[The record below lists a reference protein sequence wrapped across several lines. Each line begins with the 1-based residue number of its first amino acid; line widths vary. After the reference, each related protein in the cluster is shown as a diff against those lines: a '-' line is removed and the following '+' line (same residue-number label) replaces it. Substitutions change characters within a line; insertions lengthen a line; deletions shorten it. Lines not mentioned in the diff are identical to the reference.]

1 MSAFNVDAL
10 RLSGYMYKPRGG
22 KLMFGPIWDFDRA
35 LGSTDGRDNNPR
47 TWRSTS
53 SDRGTDFFNYPWW
66 NRMFRDIDFFQ
77 KYIDRF
83 QSLRRAEFSK
93 ANINA
98 IIDGMA
104 GELKN
109 AQKRNLTKWNQRP
122 RSAYGGTYQGE
133 VNHMKTWLAQRM
145 SFMEKQFVDPPE
157 SDKPAGYA
165 KPGTLVSLKSK
176 EGGKI
181 YYTLDGTDPRRAGGG
196 VAAKAV
202 LYRNTPIKITDST
215 LLIARVYK
223 TSHRGL
229 TGSNNPPLSSK
240 WSGPLT
246 QFYSIAP
253 SPVAGDLLI
262 SELHYHP
269 ADPTPDELSVD
280 ATFKASDFEFIE
292 LLNNSEQTLNLTGL
306 ALSGEV
312 RFSFLTDADKIL
324 NRGERL
330 LLVRNTRAFA
340 TRYGAEIPT
349 GGVYSGKLG
358 NGGGELEIVDQAG
371 RTILE
376 LSYLDDWHPTT
387 DGQGFSLVAKR
398 AVTPGAEAGA
408 EYWRA
413 SWETHGSPGAPDER
427 ASISFTTIEITA
439 EGVVLSFPLPGGRGA
454 VVQYTDALGQAE
466 WLPLKTIEAAAKAQ
480 AAQVTDNTR
489 PSTTNRFYR
498 LLLKPRE

>member
-1 MSAFNVDAL
+1 
-10 RLSGYMYKPRGG
+10 
-22 KLMFGPIWDFDRA
+22 
-35 LGSTDGRDNNPR
+35 
-47 TWRSTS
+47 
-53 SDRGTDFFNYPWW
+53 
-66 NRMFRDIDFFQ
+66 
-77 KYIDRF
+77 
-83 QSLRRAEFSK
+83 
-93 ANINA
+93 
-98 IIDGMA
+98 
-104 GELKN
+104 
-109 AQKRNLTKWNQRP
+109 
-122 RSAYGGTYQGE
+122 
-133 VNHMKTWLAQRM
+133 MKTWLSQRI
-145 SFMEKQFVDPPE
+145 SFMEQQFVDPPE
-157 SDKPAGYA
+157 SDRPAGYTQ
-165 KPGTLVSLKSK
+165 PGTLVSLKSK

-181 YYTLDGTDPRRAGGG
+181 YYTLDGTDPRRAGGT
-196 VAAKAV
+196 VAAKAI
-202 LYRNTPIKITDST
+202 LYAGRSIQINEST
-215 LLIARVYK
+215 LLTARVYK

-292 LLNNSEQTLNLTGL
+292 LLNNSEQTLNLTSL

-358 NGGGELEIVDQAG
+358 NGGGRLEIVDQAG

-413 SWETHGSPGAPDER
+413 SWETHGSPGASDER

-439 EGVVLSFPLPGGRGA
+439 EGVELSFPLPGGRGA
-454 VVQYTDALGQAE
+454 VVQYTDALGQTE
-466 WLPLKTIEAAAKAQ
+466 WLPLKTIEAAAEAQ
-480 AAQVTDNTR
+480 AAQVTDETR
-489 PSTTNRFYR
+489 PSTANRFYR
-498 LLLKPRE
+498 LLLKPGE